1 MKTRKN
7 KVIDGAQVGWGWV
20 PHLPRCLLP
29 PGGRGLL
36 PLEDALVKT
45 GRDLEETCGGDHT
58 SHRFVG
64 GRLFREGQGGGTNGS
79 GRGPGEE
86 EGEAKSSRGEKNSS
100 KLYWQRVGRRGLY
113 PLP

>member
-1 MKTRKN
+1 MKTLKT
-7 KVIDGAQVGWGWV
+7 KVIDGVQVGWGWV

-36 PLEDALVKT
+36 PLEDVLVKT

-64 GRLFREGQGGGTNGS
+64 GDCS
-79 GRGPGEE
+79 GRG
-86 EGEAKSSRGEKNSS
+86 EGVGQMAGGGALGRG
-100 KLYWQRVGRRGLY
+100 RVEPRISEGKEQL
-113 PLP
+113 